1 MGLIEEICKKDL
13 RKFLEENGHEFKGKN
28 TLCPFHEDRQP
39 SMSVY
44 QKDDGSWHWYCHS
57 CQEGGTILNYMMK
70 KYNLQKQEA
79 IEKLADKFNLKNT
92 GRNSKVIDEY
102 PYQDEEGKELFRVVR
117 FEPKAFRVKR
127 MVNNSWEWDKKGIR
141 EVLYNLP
148 EVIKS
153 ETVWLVEGEKD
164 VENLKKI
171 GIVAT
176 TNPFGVNHWNSEY
189 ATCFK
194 DKKVIICLDKGCETE
209 SERRAE
215 RILKAGAKEV
225 KIVELPG
232 LSREGED
239 ISDWIEM
246 RDAQDKESLKSWLER
261 IATDTPIFEIP
272 GSMPKIKND
281 FLNLYVESISRSTD
295 AAEIFILFSG
305 IGLLSGILNK
315 FYFKYP
321 RVTPLNLYIL
331 LLAPST
337 FCRKTV
343 CLDIASDYLIDT
355 NESLYLP
362 ESFTAEAL
370 YPILEKQ
377 NRGLVIW
384 RELNQV
390 KEFQMAAEYNRGL
403 PAFLTDIYDFKKM
416 WKRRTKGEGEIII
429 REPII
434 SILAAGVTTW
444 FTENLKKIDFEGGL
458 WTRFLFVPAPE
469 EEKKFHL
476 PKSFTLNKEIL
487 EQLKRLDE
495 LAPEEIS
502 ISKIESLIEEWGS
515 KHLQQAQKL
524 SSGILQALFLRMEGM
539 LLKLAAIFQL
549 SHNQSKIIEP
559 DTFREAVKVIEYLKR
574 KMVIFFEEEIHFS
587 EFEKDKARV
596 LKYIKKKKNIQY
608 KFLLRNLKMKAKY
621 LIEILDQLQEEGE
634 IYRRDK
640 MIDCIGQN

>member
-1 MGLIEEICKKDL
+1 MGLIEEICKQDL
-13 RKFLEENGHEFKGKN
+13 RKFLEENGHAFKKKN
-28 TLCPFHEDRQP
+28 TLCPFHNDHQP
-39 SMSVY
+39 SMSVD
-44 QKDDGSWHWYCHS
+44 QKDDGSWVWYCHS
-57 CQEGGTILNYMMK
+57 CQEGGNIINYMMK

-79 IEKLADKFNLKNT
+79 IAKLTDKFNLGNT
-92 GRNSKVIDEY
+92 RRNSEVIAEY
-102 PYQDEEGKELFRVVR
+102 PYHDEEGKELFRVVR
-117 FEPKAFRVKR
+117 FEAKDFKVKHR
-127 MVNNSWEWDKKGIR
+127 VNNSWKWDKKGIR

-164 VENLKKI
+164 VENLKKL

-176 TNPFGVNHWNSEY
+176 TNPFGVSHWRHVY
-189 ATCFK
+189 ASCFK
-194 DKKVIICLDKGCETE
+194 DKRVFICLDKGCETV

-215 RILKAGAKEV
+215 KILIAGAKEV

-232 LSREGED
+232 LNREGED

-246 RDAQDKESLKSWLER
+246 NDAQDNESLKSWLER
-261 IATDTPIFEIP
+261 IAADTPIFEIP
-272 GSMPKIKND
+272 GSMPKIKNN

-295 AAEIFILFSG
+295 APEIFILFSA

-321 RVTPLNLYIL
+321 RITPLNLYIL

-337 FCRKTV
+337 FCRKTI
-343 CLDIASDYLIDT
+343 CLDIASDYLIETD
-355 NESLYLP
+355 ESLCLP
-362 ESFTAEAL
+362 ESFTVEAL

-403 PAFLTDIYDFKKM
+403 PAFLTDIYDFKKI
-416 WKRRTKGEGEIII
+416 WRRFTKGEGETII

-434 SILAAGVTTW
+434 SILAAGVTNW

-487 EQLKRLDE
+487 DQLKKLYE
-495 LAPEEIS
+495 LPPEEIS
-502 ISKIESLIEEWGS
+502 LSKIEVMIEEWGS

-524 SSGILQALFLRMEGM
+524 SSGILQAVFLRMEGM

-549 SHNQSKIIEP
+549 SHNQSTIIEP
-559 DTFREAVKVIEYLKR
+559 DMFREAVKVIEYLKR

-596 LKYIKKKKNIQY
+596 LKYVKKKKHIQY
-608 KFLLRNLKMKAKY
+608 KFLLRNVKMKAKY
-621 LIEILDQLQEEGE
+621 LKEILDQLQLEDE
-634 IYRRDK
+634 IRWRDK
-640 MIDCIGQN
+640 MIDYIGQD